1 MYPKLH
7 CNLES
12 TFLLQKSFA
21 FGQILPGATV
31 CHLLDIDEVPGAAT
45 LPQIS
50 SDLVEDDQVPG
61 EKTIYMQ
68 LFLVQLV

>member
-1 MYPKLH
+1 M
-7 CNLES
+7 
-12 TFLLQKSFA
+12 
-21 FGQILPGATV
+21 LPDAAV

-61 EKTIYMQ
+61 KKNHMCVVIFSATGREMH
-68 LFLVQLV
+68 

>member
-1 MYPKLH
+1 M
-7 CNLES
+7 
-12 TFLLQKSFA
+12 
-21 FGQILPGATV
+21 LPDAAV

-61 EKTIYMQ
+61 KRTICVW